1 MVDFTLLNLSAWI
14 LLTLLQFT
22 VGPYFLRLIGARSVD
37 GGWALGRVAG
47 WLTVSLVLW
56 FLGHLN
62 LPVNTVGGV
71 RATFLVTLMVGGWLM
86 IKNRREI
93 RKILWEKKWL
103 IL

>member
-1 MVDFTLLNLSAWI
+1 MMARTMLGGKSMEVMSVLAW
-14 LLTLLQFT
+14 
-22 VGPYFLRLIGARSVD
+22 V
-37 GGWALGRVAG
+37 
-47 WLTVSLVLW
+47 LTVSLVLW

-93 RKILWEKKWL
+93 RKILWDFGKGL
-103 IL
+103 